1 MRLGNIQAVVL
12 AGGLGTRLRPYTLF
26 LPKPMLPLG
35 DKPVL
40 EHTLEWLKKN
50 GVSDI
55 VLCVGYLRRVIE
67 DYFKDGEEFGVKIS
81 YARGNRPLGIA
92 GQLKTARPFLN
103 GTFIC
108 LYADMI
114 FDFPLRAVVDFH
126 VRRRALAT
134 IVVMPYKTTLRYG
147 FVDLDEK
154 GSVKDWREKP
164 EVSGLINVGCYV
176 MEPRFLEY
184 IPSAMVSMDGAFR
197 TALKSGEL
205 ICAYRGKGDFIDIGD
220 RRAYTSASER
230 FLERLGKIL

>member
-1 MRLGNIQAVVL
+1 LRLGKIPAVVL

-50 GVSDI
+50 GVNDI

-67 DYFKDGEEFGVKIS
+67 DYFKDGKEFDVRIS

-92 GQLKTARPFLN
+92 GQLQTAQPFLN

-108 LYADMI
+108 LYADMV
-114 FDFPLRAVVDFH
+114 FDFGLRALVDFH
-126 VRRRALAT
+126 LRRKALAT

-154 GSVKDWREKP
+154 GNVKDWREKP

-176 MEPRFLEY
+176 MEPKFLEY
-184 IPSAMVSMDGAFR
+184 IPSVMVSMDGAFR

-205 ICAYRGKGDFIDIGD
+205 VCAYRAKGDFIDIGD
-220 RRAYTSASER
+220 RRAYASAYEK